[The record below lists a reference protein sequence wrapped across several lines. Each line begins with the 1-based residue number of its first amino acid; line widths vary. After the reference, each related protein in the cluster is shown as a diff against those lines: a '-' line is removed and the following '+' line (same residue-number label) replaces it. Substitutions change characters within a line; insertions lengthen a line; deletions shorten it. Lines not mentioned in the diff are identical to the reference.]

1 MTHVNVVTDFGIK
14 QKPQRSP
21 RINWIIIILQR
32 LIFHRFK
39 LLRISVFRWFVQK
52 CNKNKEVK
60 LFILIKSQWTFI
72 FIMFANNFS
81 TFYIVCVCVCV
92 CVPKTPTIR
101 NVCIMY
107 IAHLK
112 IIFYCYLVIMLP
124 CVCTVLFACFFCL
137 FVNCLT
143 LTVFLI

>member
-21 RINWIIIILQR
+21 RINWVIIILQR

-52 CNKNKEVK
+52 CNKIKEVK

-72 FIMFANNFS
+72 FIMFANRQNPNNFS
-81 TFYIVCVCVCV
+81 TFYIVCVCVSK
-92 CVPKTPTIR
+92 PPTIR

-112 IIFYCYLVIMLP
+112 IIFYCYLVIILP
-124 CVCTVLFACFFCL
+124 CVCTVPFACFFVCL
-137 FVNCLT
+137 LAV
-143 LTVFLI
+143 

>member
-92 CVPKTPTIR
+92 CAKDSDNQKCMY
-101 NVCIMY
+101 NVHSTFKNY
-107 IAHLK
+107 ILLLFGHYVAMCL
-112 IIFYCYLVIMLP
+112 YCS
-124 CVCTVLFACFFCL
+124 FCL
-137 FVNCLT
+137 F
-143 LTVFLI
+143 FLFVC